1 MKREGLC
8 WSELGFAARNKLK
21 AKVIEQKISEV
32 QKAQTEP
39 QQTGVLVQK
48 FKGEIYQLMF
58 LHAPSW
64 IVDIATWTEYSDWHM
79 AYAEF

>member
-1 MKREGLC
+1 MKQEGLC
-8 WSELGFAARNKLK
+8 WSELGFVAQNKLK

-48 FKGEIYQLMF
+48 GRNLPINVFTSSVISTTLVAIEDMSK
-58 LHAPSW
+58 
-64 IVDIATWTEYSDWHM
+64 ATLPVNGNE
-79 AYAEF
+79 

>member
-32 QKAQTEP
+32 QKEQTEP

-48 FKGEIYQLMF
+48 GRNLPINVFTCTGLE
-58 LHAPSW
+58 
-64 IVDIATWTEYSDWHM
+64 IATWTEYSDWHM